1 MKSMS
6 PIEWLRRLEEE
17 QARGYERLLA
27 DAGCL
32 AAAAHRV
39 AKARCQT
46 WRVATSVPTIREL
59 RAAAREI
66 STRVGLPDPLPGAT
80 TLATDC
86 ESLGLPVL

>member
-6 PIEWLRRLEEE
+6 PIEWLRRLEEDP
-17 QARGYERLLA
+17 AHGYERLLA

-46 WRVATSVPTIREL
+46 WMIATSVPTVREL

-66 STRVGLPDPLPGAT
+66 CTRAGLTGPLPGAN
-80 TLATDC
+80 TLALDC

>member
-27 DAGCL
+27 EAGCL
-32 AAAAHRV
+32 AVAAHRV

-46 WRVATSVPTIREL
+46 WMVATSVPTVREL

-66 STRVGLPDPLPGAT
+66 CTRVGLPDPIPGAA
-80 TLATDC
+80 TLAMDC
-86 ESLGLPVL
+86 EAFGLPVL

>member
-6 PIEWLRRLEEE
+6 PIEWLRRLEEDSE
-17 QARGYERLLA
+17 RGYRMLLA

-32 AAAAHRV
+32 AVAAHRV

-46 WRVATSVPTIREL
+46 WMVATSVPTVREV

-66 STRVGLPDPLPGAT
+66 ATRAGLGDSIPAT
-80 TLATDC
+80 STLALDC
-86 ESLGLPVL
+86 ESLGLPVM